1 MRPRS
6 SGEQEN
12 KGKKI
17 MQCRVFFMGEL
28 ECRITISTCLLME
41 NGICETKNYRG
52 FTPRD
57 SQQKSW
63 WAKSRRDSCEISVQS
78 FCDIR
83 DLLFMLFISFLFFLE
98 ELLKE
103 CKEGKDNIE
112 DKLVEA
118 EGMFE
123 NTLN

>member
-1 MRPRS
+1 
-6 SGEQEN
+6 
-12 KGKKI
+12 
-17 MQCRVFFMGEL
+17 MGEL

-63 WAKSRRDSCEISVQS
+63 WAKSCGDSCEISVQS
-78 FCDIR
+78 FYHVR
-83 DLLFMLFISFLFFLE
+83 DLLSMLFPFFFLE
-98 ELLKE
+98 ELLME
-103 CKEGKDNIE
+103 CKERKDNIE
-112 DKLVEA
+112 DKLREV

-123 NTLN
+123 NILNLGTSILNIVKIKIIRQ